1 MNQIFHQ
8 AGFLGTHANLAT
20 DITLVVGLLVATL
33 FTIGVV
39 MAVQGRYQ
47 VHRWIQTSAATLNA
61 IFVLWMMILPF
72 RDFVARDFMGSRPP
86 LFYYVTS
93 LHALIG
99 FFGLTLGVF
108 VVLRANKIKLI
119 PKALRFNNY
128 KLFMRVSYSLYMLAT
143 LVGLGVYLVWFVV
156 IPNPPTF

>member
-1 MNQIFHQ
+1 MNQFLHQ
-8 AGFLGTHANLAT
+8 PGLLGTHANLAA
-20 DITLVVGLLVATL
+20 DITLLVGLLVAAL
-33 FTIGVV
+33 FTIGMV
-39 MAVQGRYQ
+39 MALRKRYQ
-47 VHRWIQTSAATLNA
+47 VHRWIQTTAATLNA

-72 RDFVARDFMGSRPP
+72 RDFVVRDYMGSRPP
-86 LFYYVTS
+86 LFYYVTL
-93 LHALIG
+93 LHGLIG